1 MRGER
6 HSGGHGHRNDRLAE
20 QIREE
25 VSQIVGYELRDERVG
40 FATVTDVRM
49 MPDLSSARV
58 FVSIMGDK
66 AEQVE
71 GLGALNRAAG
81 FVRKMLAPRI
91 RMKRVPNLIFEL
103 DDLLER
109 GSRIENILKEDE
121 VKPRPPIEP
130 PAE

>member
-6 HSGGHGHRNDRLAE
+6 HSGGHRNDRLAE

-49 MPDLSSARV
+49 MPDLSSVRV
-58 FVSIMGDK
+58 FVSILGES
-66 AEQVE
+66 AEQIE
-71 GLGALNRAAG
+71 GLAALNRAAG
-81 FVRKMLAPRI
+81 YVRKLLAPRI
-91 RMKRVPNLIFEL
+91 RTKRVPTLIFEL

-121 VKPRPPIEP
+121 EKPAMPSEP

>member
-49 MPDLSSARV
+49 MPDLSSVRV
-58 FVSIMGDK
+58 FVSILGDT
-66 AEQVE
+66 AEQIE
-71 GLGALNRAAG
+71 GLAALNRASG
-81 FVRKMLAPRI
+81 YVRKLLAPRI
-91 RMKRVPNLIFEL
+91 RTKRVPTLIFEL

-109 GSRIENILKEDE
+109 GSRIETILKEDE
-121 VKPRPPIEP
+121 ERPAPPSEP
-130 PAE
+130 PVE